1 MCACAR
7 SGTIGGNLCFAE
19 PHADPG
25 TLLMALGAKMI
36 AEKSSSKREIAAED
50 FFVDAYETALQADE
64 VLTKIRIPVPARQR
78 AQRLSEIR
86 LFGTAERRRGGRV
99 QFERR
104 GERSQNR
111 RGLRRAGAAPGGGG
125 GSVARGQEQGRG
137 AAPYRRRRARSAG
150 RAAQAISDLHGSQ
163 EYKEHIVGVLLKR
176 AFQSALSLER
186 AQDCGE
192 ERFMAKAMTR
202 HSDAQSIPVSFTLNG
217 RLQEIEVEPHELLLD
232 VVREQL
238 GLTGAK
244 RSCDVQ
250 VCGACTLLVD
260 GRPVSACTTLAFEVR
275 GRSVL
280 TIEGLA
286 QDGKLHPLQEA
297 FIEHGGFQCG
307 FCTPGMILAA
317 KALLD
322 ENPNPSEAEL
332 KHFMHGNICRCTGYK
347 KIIESIMAAAKK
359 MRANA

>member
-1 MCACAR
+1 M
-7 SGTIGGNLCFAE
+7 G
-19 PHADPG
+19 
-25 TLLMALGAKMI
+25 
-36 AEKSSSKREIAAED
+36 
-50 FFVDAYETALQADE
+50 
-64 VLTKIRIPVPARQR
+64 
-78 AQRLSEIR
+78 
-86 LFGTAERRRGGRV
+86 
-99 QFERR
+99 
-104 GERSQNR
+104 
-111 RGLRRAGAAPGGGG
+111 
-125 GSVARGQEQGRG
+125 
-137 AAPYRRRRARSAG
+137 
-150 RAAQAISDLHGSQ
+150 
-163 EYKEHIVGVLLKR
+163 
-176 AFQSALSLER
+176 
-186 AQDCGE
+186 
-192 ERFMAKAMTR
+192 KAMTKL
-202 HSDAQSIPVSFTLNG
+202 DAQVLPLSFTLNG
-217 RLQEIEVEPHELLLD
+217 RLQELDVEPHELLLD
-232 VVREQL
+232 VVRERL

-286 QDGKLHPLQEA
+286 EKDGKLHPLQEA

-322 ENPNPSEAEL
+322 ENPAPSEAEL

-359 MRANA
+359 MRSGS